1 MTAPARGRR
10 PAPGPARGAG
20 SSVAAEVP
28 VIAIDGPGGSGKG
41 TVSRQVAAALGWH
54 LLDSGALYRLVGL
67 AGQRAGL
74 DPGDIPGHA
83 AIAATMDA
91 SFKATPAGAER
102 VLLAGRDVTAAIRT
116 ETAGNLA
123 SVVAGYPAVR
133 QALIGRQRRFQV
145 PPGLVAD
152 GRDMGSVIFPAA
164 GLKIFLTATAAER
177 ALRRY
182 KQLKD
187 KGLDVSLAA
196 LSRDIA
202 ERDQRDASR
211 AAAPLLACEDAV
223 VIDSTGLG
231 PDEVVARVLELAR
244 ERFGRG

>member
-1 MTAPARGRR
+1 MTAPL
-10 PAPGPARGAG
+10 PGATPTAAGEGPSAAGAG
-20 SSVAAEVP
+20 VA

-41 TVSRQVAAALGWH
+41 TVSRQVASVLGWH

-74 DPGDIPGHA
+74 DASDAPGHA
-83 AIAATMDA
+83 ALAAAMDVG
-91 SFKATPAGAER
+91 FGTTPAGEER
-102 VLLAGRDVTAAIRT
+102 ITLAGEDVTASLRT

-123 SVVAGYPAVR
+123 SVVAGYPTVR
-133 QALIGRQRRFQV
+133 QALVGRQRRFQA

-152 GRDMGSVIFPAA
+152 GRDMGSVIFPTA
-164 GLKIFLTATAAER
+164 GLKIFLTASAAER
-177 ALRRY
+177 ARRRH

-211 AAAPLLACEDAV
+211 AVAPLKACDDAV
-223 VIDSTGLG
+223 VLDSTGLG
-231 PDEVVARVLELAR
+231 PGEVVARVLELAR

>member
-1 MTAPARGRR
+1 MTAPPPGAT
-10 PAPGPARGAG
+10 PAAAGNGPAAAG
-20 SSVAAEVP
+20 TVVP

-54 LLDSGALYRLVGL
+54 LLDSGVLYRLVGL

-74 DPGDIPGHA
+74 DPGDAPGHA
-83 AIAATMDA
+83 ALAAAMDVG
-91 SFKATPAGAER
+91 FGTTPAGEER
-102 VLLAGRDVTAAIRT
+102 VTLAGEDVTAGIRS

-123 SVVAGYPAVR
+123 SMVAGYPAVR
-133 QALIGRQRRFQV
+133 QALIGRQRRFQAL
-145 PPGLVAD
+145 PGLVAD

-164 GLKIFLTATAAER
+164 GLKIFLTASAAER
-177 ALRRY
+177 TRRRH

-211 AAAPLLACEDAV
+211 AVAPLKACDDAV
-223 VIDSTGLG
+223 VLDSTGLG
-231 PDEVVARVLELAR
+231 PDEVVARVLGLAR

>member
-1 MTAPARGRR
+1 MTR
-10 PAPGPARGAG
+10 PGSGPRPGATGGPGGA
-20 SSVAAEVP
+20 VAATAP

-67 AGQRAGL
+67 AGQLAGL
-74 DPGDIPGHA
+74 DPGDVPGHA
-83 AIAATMDA
+83 AIAAAMDV
-91 SFKATPAGAER
+91 SFETTPAGEER
-102 VLLAGRDVTAAIRT
+102 VMLAGRDVTADIRT

-133 QALIGRQRRFQV
+133 QALVGRQRRFLA

-164 GLKIFLTATAAER
+164 GLKIFLTASAAER
-177 ALRRY
+177 ARRRY

-211 AAAPLLACEDAV
+211 AVAPLLACDDAV
-223 VIDSTGLG
+223 VLDSTGLG

>member
-1 MTAPARGRR
+1 MALRPARAR
-10 PAPGPARGAG
+10 AAGPAGRAG
-20 SSVAAEVP
+20 DAAAGRVP

-41 TVSRQVAAALGWH
+41 TVSRLVAAALGWH

-74 DPGDIPGHA
+74 DPGDVAGHA
-83 AIAATMDA
+83 AIAAAMDV
-91 SFKATPAGAER
+91 SFGTTPAGEER
-102 VLLAGRDVTAAIRT
+102 VRLAGSDVTADIRT

-123 SVVAGYPAVR
+123 SLVAGYPAVR
-133 QALIGRQRRFQV
+133 QALVGRQRRFQAA
-145 PPGLVAD
+145 PGLVAD

-164 GLKIFLTATAAER
+164 RLKIFLTASPAER
-177 ALRRY
+177 AARRY

-211 AAAPLLACEDAV
+211 AVAPLKACDDAV
-223 VIDSTGLG
+223 VLDSTGLG
-231 PDEVVARVLELAR
+231 PDEVVACVLGLAR